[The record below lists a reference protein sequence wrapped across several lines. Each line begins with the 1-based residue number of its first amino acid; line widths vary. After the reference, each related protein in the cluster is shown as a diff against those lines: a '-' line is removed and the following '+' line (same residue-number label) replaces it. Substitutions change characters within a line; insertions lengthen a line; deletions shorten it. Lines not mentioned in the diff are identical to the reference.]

1 MLTTTNSKILCR
13 HQFLLIAHAILRIGN
28 TDETL
33 KQSKEKNLSETC
45 NIYFNTNVQCDIKT
59 SKHYEPPRKTDH
71 EFVNKT
77 MLSMG
82 NPPDDNQQQFPVSV
96 SNNY

>member
-1 MLTTTNSKILCR
+1 MFS
-13 HQFLLIAHAILRIGN
+13 
-28 TDETL
+28 
-33 KQSKEKNLSETC
+33 
-45 NIYFNTNVQCDIKT
+45 DIKT
-59 SKHYEPPRKTDH
+59 SKHYEPPKKTDH

-77 MLSMG
+77 MLRIG